1 MRAINIMNDK
11 KRDAKVGF
19 EPAGKKPGIT
29 FVLADGR
36 ERKNVQFVKTISGFE
51 GLLKKYGGPDAIGRA
66 IIEGDPEI
74 DIEQTGRL
82 VGKTRKLYLTSTGGI
97 AYRIRQVQII
107 CGPDGTE
114 KERRDVSK
122 APANIACDIPLQ
134 WTGKEYPKDEALRQ
148 FVFSRNYQL
157 RHTSGLSYDFLYD
170 MAKQLHTRN
179 TMMLLG
185 AGKKGSDPIV
195 LSLGGTPYRGFLE
208 GRIEGG
214 ANLENRIEHE
224 TKFHAY
230 CLILHLTNTELKEV

>member
-19 EPAGKKPGIT
+19 EPAGKKSGIKL
-29 FVLADGR
+29 VLSDGR
-36 ERKNVQFVKTISGFE
+36 DRKNVQFVKTTTGLE
-51 GLLKKYGGPDAIGRA
+51 GLLKKYGNLDTAGRA
-66 IIEGDPEI
+66 IIESDPEI

-82 VGKTRKLYLTSTGGI
+82 VGKTHKLYLTSKGEI
-97 AYRIRQVQII
+97 AYRLHQVQII
-107 CGPDGTE
+107 RSPDGTE
-114 KERRDVSK
+114 KERRDMSK

-148 FVFSRNYQL
+148 FSFSRNYQL

-185 AGKKGSDPIV
+185 AGKKGTDPIV

-208 GRIEGG
+208 GRVEGSS
-214 ANLENRIEHE
+214 
-224 TKFHAY
+224 Y